1 LPRQL
6 LLGQSGSGSGA
17 GKNHAADQSASRL
30 AGAGVRCWLPG
41 RWLRAGVPGRVS
53 RGTAG
58 SLGSDSLAGQ
68 RSRATEVAHF
78 ARAFHSSCDTIEWT
92 AGGLLV
98 EGNDLEAVI
107 AEDSLF
113 HGFDEVV
120 VFDRRPVTITA
131 PPAVFTTDASL
142 SEASVGGLCAYLEA
156 HAAAGAAGDGV
167 GLRWFLRSDMRL

>member
-1 LPRQL
+1 MQAFDVGYPED
-6 LLGQSGSGSGA
+6 GSVPEFL
-17 GKNHAADQSASRL
+17 AAFPEGLR
-30 AGAGVRCWLPG
+30 G
-41 RWLRAGVPGRVS
+41 RWVLIPWLDSAPAQS
-53 RGTAG
+53 K
-58 SLGSDSLAGQ
+58 SL
-68 RSRATEVAHF
+68 TI
-78 ARAFHSSCDTIEWT
+78 ARAFHSSSDTIEWT
-92 AGGLLV
+92 AGVLLV

-156 HAAAGAAGDGV
+156 HVAAGAAGDGV